1 MIGMMSSPAHPMDL
15 DEDDDYFSSTNF
27 PRRFSPDVHNTPL
40 TKMIISQDY
49 QFHQTPPLFRIV
61 HNPFDPPTSAH
72 LKQRLASPSIFR
84 ALSQN
89 DENDKTST
97 VTSVFDWSIEQ
108 LAEIHPN
115 KFSDENLIQID
126 AALFDENLMQRYQRA
141 ASEFCS
147 SKLHLPTP
155 AAPNNQQEK
164 VLTVDGYGF
173 YSGTS
178 TLHPMTS
185 PFPHFDIKTTTSIF
199 QRDFPSRPPVD
210 FDSCM
215 MEQCTE
221 MQTTS
226 LDTSFNNTNQSS
238 HSSRLS
244 HSAVQNNVSF
254 LKRRLFEDE
263 EEDDVSLLP
272 EDDDVHDQQQNRQ
285 VSNIITSTQ
294 RPKSPPR
301 CDSETEDDHR
311 ISSPSHRLIRQETIS
326 PILSLS
332 SPSFPFDADCSPIK
346 KD

>member
-1 MIGMMSSPAHPMDL
+1 MIGMLSSPARPMDL
-15 DEDDDYFSSTNF
+15 DEDEYFSSTNF
-27 PRRFSPDVHNTPL
+27 PRRSSPDVHNTPL

-49 QFHQTPPLFRIV
+49 QLHQTPPLFRIV

-84 ALSQN
+84 TLSQN

-108 LAEIHPN
+108 LAEIHP
-115 KFSDENLIQID
+115 KQFSDENLIQID

-155 AAPNNQQEK
+155 AAPNNQPDR
-164 VLTVDGYGF
+164 TSTMDGYGF

-185 PFPHFDIKTTTSIF
+185 PFPHFDIKTTSSSSSIF
-199 QRDFPSRPPVD
+199 QRDFQCRPPVD
-210 FDSCM
+210 FESCM

-221 MQTTS
+221 MQNNS

-244 HSAVQNNVSF
+244 NSGIQNNVSL

-263 EEDDVSLLP
+263 DEDDVSLLAED
-272 EDDDVHDQQQNRQ
+272 EDDNRQ
-285 VSNIITSTQ
+285 QILNVITSTQ

-311 ISSPSHRLIRQETIS
+311 ISSPSRRLVKQDTIS
-326 PILSLS
+326 PILSS
-332 SPSFPFDADCSPIK
+332 SSSSFPFDADCSPIK